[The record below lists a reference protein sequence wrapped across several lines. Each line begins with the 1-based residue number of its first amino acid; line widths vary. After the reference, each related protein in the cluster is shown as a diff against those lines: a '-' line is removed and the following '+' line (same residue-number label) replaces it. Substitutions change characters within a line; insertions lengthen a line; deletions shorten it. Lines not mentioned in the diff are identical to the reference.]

1 MFERGVS
8 AKKVRNVVDRGETIE
23 DYSAE
28 MPEPG
33 RLLLGFQGKQPFHV
47 VISENLE
54 EKITTIVTVYKPD
67 SGSWSKDFKRRR
79 S

>member
-8 AKKVRNVVDRGETIE
+8 AKKVRNVVDSGETIE

-54 EKITTIVTVYKPD
+54 EKITTIITVYKPD
-67 SGSWSKDFKRRR
+67 SASWSKDFKRHR